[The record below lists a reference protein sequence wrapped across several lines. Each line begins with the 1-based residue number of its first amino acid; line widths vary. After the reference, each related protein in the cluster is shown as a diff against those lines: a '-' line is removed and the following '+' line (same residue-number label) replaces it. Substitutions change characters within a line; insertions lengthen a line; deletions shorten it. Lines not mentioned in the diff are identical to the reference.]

1 MEGCLMKM
9 QEVRVK
15 AKALGI
21 KSFGMKKVVL
31 IRTIQS
37 KEGNVPCFKTGLD
50 SCDQYKCCWRSE
62 CFPEKTHEKKA
73 ISERESYLKKAKAE
87 LEEFIDKIDGLKEK
101 AKRMVGKTKA
111 EALEEIKNIE
121 KKSEVEIKLKM
132 HKLAEASEDVWQAT
146 KKKIDNSWKELRESF
161 KKALSRHSS
170 ENK

>member
-37 KEGNVPCFKTGLD
+37 KEGNVPCFKTGLE
-50 SCDQYKCCWRSE
+50 SCNQYNCCWRSE
-62 CFPEKTHEKKA
+62 CFPEKITIKKE

-87 LEEFIDKIDGLKEK
+87 LEEFNDKLDGFKEK
-101 AKRMVGKTKA
+101 AKKKVGKAKS
-111 EALEEIKNIE
+111 EALEEIKILE
-121 KKSEVEIKLKM
+121 KKAEIEIKQKM
-132 HKLAEASEDVWQAT
+132 HKLAEASEDVWQST
-146 KKKIDNSWKELRESF
+146 KKKIDSSWKELRESL

-170 ENK
+170 IKK